1 MGIKRVQR
9 FTLTLGAAVFPNVGT
24 FLTVGAG
31 TLFPDD
37 NNATLSVP
45 QDEPLARF
53 VWVDTGVSFNPEKTF
68 LTTSL
73 NGHGGSTNEGIQV
86 RIYSGSGYPP
96 PGTTSWNRLQ
106 ITQRGNWP
114 IVPYQGNVEVYP
126 AITVEVVEFN

>member
-1 MGIKRVQR
+1 MSIKRVQR
-9 FTLTLGAAVFPNVGT
+9 FTLALGEAVYPNVGT

-31 TLFPDD
+31 ELISDD

-45 QDEPLARF
+45 SNEPLARF

-86 RIYSGSGYPP
+86 RMYSDSGYPP

-106 ITQRGNWP
+106 IIQRGNWP
-114 IVPYQGNVEVYP
+114 IDTYQGDVEPYP